1 MSEKRDSSK
10 GPIRPGINQQ
20 DPKSFNEAPNQKQEQ
35 QWRERQHNDP
45 MKQPRAG
52 LGTSTTRATRGRITH
67 LYYKTS

>member
-45 MKQPRAG
+45 MKQPPERDWEQAQ
-52 LGTSTTRATRGRITH
+52 REQQEEE
-67 LYYKTS
+67 